1 MSTRLVAIR
10 HAKPLSEGYAED
22 ALRPLSEE
30 GKAIQLHAAKQLK
43 DEGIVPTIIL
53 SSPLLRAQETAQ
65 VITDVFNVPFED
77 EIALGNDFNQESLL
91 KRIPSPEENQTLF
104 LVGHAPTL
112 GHFINAL
119 VGENVL
125 PHGLSKSCAAVVD
138 FKDKVGVGQAK
149 FVSYYQP

>member
-30 GKAIQLHAAKQLK
+30 GKSIQLRATKQLK
-43 DEGIVPTIIL
+43 DEGIVPTLIL
-53 SSPLLRAQETAQ
+53 SSPLLRAQQTAQ
-65 VITDVFNVPFED
+65 VITDVYNLPFE
-77 EIALGNDFNQESLL
+77 EENALGYDFNQELLL

-125 PHGLSKSCAAVVD
+125 PYGLSKSCAAVVD
-138 FKDKVGVGQAK
+138 FKNEVGLGQAE